1 MAAANCFL
9 QGLLKTAK
17 LHAVYV
23 KFSMSVSEE
32 ELSKDIFRLLQLLL
46 RDLSYDKNR
55 KTAIQAV
62 VHSEP

>member
-17 LHAVYV
+17 LHTVYV

-46 RDLSYDKNR
+46 RDLS
-55 KTAIQAV
+55 
-62 VHSEP
+62 

>member
-23 KFSMSVSEE
+23 KFSMSVSEK
-32 ELSKDIFRLLQLLL
+32 ELSKDIFRLLQFLLH
-46 RDLSYDKNR
+46 DLS
-55 KTAIQAV
+55 
-62 VHSEP
+62 

>member
-9 QGLLKTAK
+9 QGLLKTTK

-23 KFSMSVSEE
+23 KFRMSVSEE

-46 RDLSYDKNR
+46 RDLS
-55 KTAIQAV
+55 
-62 VHSEP
+62 